1 MQGLLGRSDSASHN
15 IHLIHL
21 IMPSDNKKPAEEI
34 LDPQVS
40 NITYGGKEYTV
51 KPMGIKS
58 ILRLSRILGG
68 RFGKMYDIFLLRM
81 SIGEKVE
88 KMIDSLNENEILD
101 IISLALNISKEEAE
115 KGFRALDMIRVLRIV
130 FEQEDVGK
138 IFFEIVLLKKAVEPK
153 V

>member
-1 MQGLLGRSDSASHN
+1 
-15 IHLIHL
+15 
-21 IMPSDNKKPAEEI
+21 MPSDNKKPAEEI